1 LKGKGL
7 SSKKGYNKLI
17 ELLAALLMALIIGG
31 VFFRISGYSPLQIYQ
46 LIFQGAFGNINAI
59 LTTLTY
65 ATPLILSGLAFTV
78 AKQANIMN
86 LGTEG
91 QLYVG
96 AMTAAIVGTLLP
108 GLPGII
114 YIPLMLFSAFAAAG
128 LYGGLAGFLNIRF
141 GSNMIIV
148 TIMMNYISQ
157 YFCGYLVTYPLRA
170 DAAALQT
177 AQIAEQAVIG
187 RIFRWHQLSG
197 VFILAVAAVVAMTV
211 VIRYTRFGF
220 HMRTVGFSKPAS
232 ETAGINY
239 KKITLLTMFLSAG
252 IAGLCGAGQVMG
264 VHFRYIDNFSSGF
277 GFEGVAVAALA
288 ANNPAAVLIAGILFG
303 GIKAGAMSV
312 NRIVNL
318 PMDYIFM
325 IQALVIIFIAAPKL
339 IHWILDAVGN
349 LFKRKEREVA

>member
-1 LKGKGL
+1 MKEKGL
-7 SSKKGYNKLI
+7 LSKKGYKKLVEI
-17 ELLAALLMALIIGG
+17 LAALLLALVIGG
-31 VFFRISGYSPLQIYQ
+31 IFFGISGYSPLQVYQ
-46 LIFQGAFGNINAI
+46 LIFLGAFGSVNAI

-91 QLYVG
+91 QIYAG
-96 AMTAAIVGTLLP
+96 AMTAAIVGTLFP
-108 GLPGII
+108 GLPGVI
-114 YIPLMLFSAFAAAG
+114 YIPLILISAFAVAG

-141 GSNMIIV
+141 GSNIIIV

-177 AQIAEQAVIG
+177 APIAEQAVIG
-187 RIFRWHQLSG
+187 RIFSWHQLSG
-197 VFILAVAAVVAMTV
+197 VFILAVVVVIVMTV
-211 VIRYTRFGF
+211 VIRYTKFGF
-220 HMRTVGFSKPAS
+220 HMRTVGFNRQAS

-252 IAGLCGAGQVMG
+252 IAGLCGAGQIMG

-339 IHWILDAVGN
+339 IHWILDTAGS
-349 LFKRKEREVA
+349 LFKRKEKKAA